1 MMKRIALH
9 ICCIVSMLATALGVK
24 AVSLSDFTYNRE
36 GFFEINTPEDM
47 MNLSAYV
54 NEGNTCRTFTFKVMV
69 GELDF
74 TGIENFVPI
83 GTDYRHY
90 FSGTFDGQGVVIKN
104 LSVTAENISAG
115 LFGRT
120 SQATVQNIIMDESCS
135 ITNKKYETGGIVGYQ
150 EGGTVANCVNK
161 AKVSGE
167 GSKTGGI
174 VGQATYYSYLIGA
187 EIKSCTNAGEVIST
201 GKAGGIA
208 GSVGNYCTIT
218 GCQNSGNISGQ
229 DYVGGIIGDV
239 FTRSS
244 IITCVNS
251 GNVSGNNQVGGI
263 VGQNW
268 DGSLLRGCVVTGG
281 NVTGLTCVG
290 AIAGSHAVT
299 LSRNYYYQAVNVIA
313 GGKEYTGTTE
323 RGVGENGQAPHDVK
337 EMKAGSGMTYH
348 NCAVLST
355 DEGNE
360 ETGDEEEDLLQGMYN
375 EATGCY
381 EIGSVSDFNR
391 FAIFVNVGNT
401 CEGMTFVVTASE
413 LDFKDETDF
422 AYVGMYHD
430 QTITK
435 FSGTFDGQGVTFKNL
450 FIDHEIEGMYWIG
463 LFAHVNGAVK
473 NIVMDESC
481 HVAGRSSTG
490 SFVGYLADGGTV
502 TGCHSSALVEGEY
515 EIGGIVGG
523 TASNTT
529 IDNCSFSG
537 KVIGENILG
546 GIAGSI
552 YKEAKISNCINSGK
566 IESTLEPE
574 SSEKNIKYGYPLSGS
589 DIGGIVGRN
598 FFGKIFRC
606 INTGEVSGPSF
617 IGGIVGYCLEGT
629 VRDCSNS
636 GKVYASDGN
645 VGGIA
650 GFNRSDAWD
659 RSNSYVLNCKNTG
672 EISAQNY
679 SAGGIIGMNYG
690 TISGCVNS
698 GNIACGKKRAWESS
712 KGEVY
717 YVSRCGGICGYGS
730 GNIYDC
736 SVTKDVVIKGES
748 ANVGGILG
756 DSKGANI
763 SGCIV
768 EEASISGDKRIGGI
782 VGGATRNTL
791 IMECQNLSDVSGNL
805 HIGGIAG
812 CLVTNND
819 ISTASAS
826 EMSEIRRC
834 VNHGNIYSAR
844 AAAGGI
850 AGMSHDIIRQS
861 SSSGNVTA
869 EVSGAGGI
877 VGYASGTIS
886 DCIVTGGTVLS
897 NKYLAGA
904 IAGQVF
910 RTSERSIFLSE
921 NYYVEAVTVKC
932 ATENYEKETP
942 RGIGNGTDADD
953 MSEYT
958 DPDTGVTG
966 YNCAMLKLDYEP
978 PYVVTL
984 DDFTQIAD
992 STYAITSVD
1001 DMMNLASFVNS
1012 GNTCEGL
1019 MFLVTV
1025 TELDFAAVGNFEPI
1039 GHEGRRFAGMFNGQG
1054 VVIKNLKI
1062 EQEEFSCVGLFG
1074 YLTGQVSNV
1083 TLDSSC
1089 TISGG
1094 EYVGGIV
1101 GKCWGGSVI
1110 NCSIGSDAAE
1120 NPNMT
1125 KQRRR
1130 EGGLS
1135 AATIVGNNY
1144 VGGIVGGN
1152 FFGSISDCLVKNVT
1166 VSGESYVGAIIG
1178 NNSNGILSENYYQ
1191 ESVIVVV
1198 GENTYD
1204 GSTPRG
1210 LGAAA
1215 DSQPTDVDEIIV
1227 DGETY
1232 FNGTALSVDTGI
1244 EVIPESNRQTE
1255 DDSWYDLSGR
1265 KLPHLSSLQG
1275 VSEGRLP
1282 KGIYIHRGRKIVV
1295 R

>member
-54 NEGNTCRTFTFKVMV
+54 NEGNTCRPFTFKVMV

-74 TGIENFVPI
+74 TGIKDFVPI

-90 FSGTFDGQGVVIKN
+90 FAGTFDGQGVVIKN

-167 GSKTGGI
+167 GSETGGI
-174 VGQATYYSYLIGA
+174 VGFSTSTYSYLNDV
-187 EIKSCTNAGEVIST
+187 EIKNCTNAGEVISA

-208 GSVGNYCTIT
+208 GSVIGCTVSNSM
-218 GCQNSGNISGQ
+218 NSGSISGQ

-239 FTRSS
+239 FMGSS

-251 GNVSGNNQVGGI
+251 SDVSGNNQVGGI

-268 DGSLLRGCVVTGG
+268 SGSLLRGCVVTGG
-281 NVTGLTCVG
+281 EVTGLTCVG

-299 LSRNYYYQAVNVIA
+299 LSRNYYYQAVRVIA

-323 RGVGENGQAPHDVK
+323 RGVGEKSQAPHDVK

-422 AYVGMYHD
+422 AYVGMFHD
-430 QTITK
+430 HTITQ

-450 FIDHEIEGMYWIG
+450 FIDHEIEEMYWIG
-463 LFAHVNGAVK
+463 LFAHVNGTVK

-490 SFVGYLADGGTV
+490 SFVGYLGDGGTV

-537 KVIGENILG
+537 KVIGETELG
-546 GIAGSI
+546 GIAGHI
-552 YKEAKISNCINSGK
+552 YTGTVVVNCVNNGRV
-566 IESTLEPE
+566 ESTGKPE
-574 SSEKNIKYGYPLSGS
+574 DAETDIYNGYKTDGS
-589 DIGGIVGRN
+589 AVGGIVGKSIS
-598 FFGKIFRC
+598 GKIRFC
-606 INTGEVSGPSF
+606 TNNGEISGPSF
-617 IGGIVGYCLEGT
+617 VGGIVGHNLPGVVQNCNNTAKL
-629 VRDCSNS
+629 
-636 GKVYASDGN
+636 YASDN
-645 VGGIA
+645 SVGGIA
-650 GFNRSDAWD
+650 GFNQGASCFVIRCN
-659 RSNSYVLNCKNTG
+659 NSG
-672 EISAQNY
+672 EIIAKNY
-679 SAGGIIGMNYG
+679 SAGGIVGTNFG
-690 TISGCVNS
+690 TIAECVNS
-698 GNIACGKKRAWESS
+698 GNVTCGKKRS
-712 KGEVY
+712 GTTTIFDPPIPM
-717 YVSRCGGICGYGS
+717 YVSRCGGIS
-730 GNIYDC
+730 GFEHGGVIQDC
-736 SVTKDVVIKGES
+736 TVSKGVVIKGES
-748 ANVGGILG
+748 ANVGGIVGQGLY
-756 DSKGANI
+756 AEI
-763 SGCIV
+763 IGCNV
-768 EEASISGDKRIGGI
+768 EEAVVSSDFSAVGGIAGDLDFMCKIIECQNRANVSGENVVGGVVGSLSTNATDKSQFCEVVKCVNRGNVTGVRYVGGI
-782 VGGATRNTL
+782 VGS
-791 IMECQNLSDVSGNL
+791 CS
-805 HIGGIAG
+805 
-812 CLVTNND
+812 
-819 ISTASAS
+819 
-826 EMSEIRRC
+826 
-834 VNHGNIYSAR
+834 
-844 AAAGGI
+844 
-850 AGMSHDIIRQS
+850 DIIRKS
-861 SSSGNVTA
+861 VNYGNVTA
-869 EVSGAGGI
+869 EDTYSGGI
-877 VGYASGTIS
+877 VSVVGGCTVS
-886 DCIVTGGTVLS
+886 DCMVLGGVI
-897 NKYLAGA
+897 KAGVAYVGA
-904 IAGQVF
+904 ITGWVSGSPN
-910 RTSERSIFLSE
+910 RDTYVSE
-921 NYYVEAVTVKC
+921 NYYTKDVVVVQQESTY
-932 ATENYEKETP
+932 NNETP
-942 RGIGNGTDADD
+942 RGVGAFKNKTPNDLPEFTYGD
-953 MSEYT
+953 
-958 DPDTGVTG
+958 VTS

-1062 EQEEFSCVGLFG
+1062 EQGEFSCVGLFG

-1110 NCSIGSDAAE
+1110 NCSFGSDADE
-1120 NPNMT
+1120 HPNMT

-1152 FFGSISDCLVKNVT
+1152 FFGSISGCLVKNVT

-1178 NNSNGILSENYYQ
+1178 NNSNGILSENYYE

-1275 VSEGRLP
+1275 GAVGRLS
-1282 KGIYIHRGRKIVV
+1282 KGIYIHRGRKIVI

>member
-54 NEGNTCRTFTFKVMV
+54 NEGNTCRPFTFKVMV

-74 TGIENFVPI
+74 TGIKDFVPI
-83 GTDYRHY
+83 GTDYRH
-90 FSGTFDGQGVVIKN
+90 FFAGTFDGQGVVIKN

-120 SQATVQNIIMDESCS
+120 SQATVQNITMDESCS

-167 GSKTGGI
+167 GSETGGI
-174 VGQATYYSYLIGA
+174 VGFSTSTYSYLNDV
-187 EIKSCTNAGEVIST
+187 EIKNCTNAGEVISA

-208 GSVGNYCTIT
+208 GSVSGCTVSNSM
-218 GCQNSGNISGQ
+218 NSGSISGQ
-229 DYVGGIIGDV
+229 DYVGGIIGD
-239 FTRSS
+239 RWSGSS

-268 DGSLLRGCVVTGG
+268 SGSLLRGCVVTGG

-299 LSRNYYYQAVNVIA
+299 LSRNYYYQAVRVIV

-323 RGVGENGQAPHDVK
+323 RGVGEKSQAPHDVK

-360 ETGDEEEDLLQGMYN
+360 ETGDEEEELLQGMYN

-422 AYVGMYHD
+422 AYVGMFHD
-430 QTITK
+430 NTITK
-435 FSGTFDGQGVTFKNL
+435 FSGIFDGQGVLIKNL
-450 FIDHEIEGMYWIG
+450 FIDQDEGEGMFSSDIG
-463 LFAHVNGAVK
+463 LFAQVNGTVK

-481 HVAGRSSTG
+481 HVAGRLSTG

-502 TGCHSSALVEGEY
+502 TGCHSSALVEGVY
-515 EIGGIVGG
+515 KIGGIVGG

-537 KVIGENILG
+537 KVIGGTELG
-546 GIAGSI
+546 GIAGHI
-552 YKEAKISNCINSGK
+552 YTGTVVVNCVNNGRV
-566 IESTLEPE
+566 ESTEEPE
-574 SSEKNIKYGYPLSGS
+574 DAETDIYNGYKTDGS
-589 DIGGIVGRN
+589 AVGGIVGKSIS
-598 FFGKIFRC
+598 GKIRFC
-606 INTGEVSGPSF
+606 TNNGEISGPSF
-617 IGGIVGYCLEGT
+617 VGGIVGHNLPGVVQNCNNT
-629 VRDCSNS
+629 A
-636 GKVYASDGN
+636 KIYASDNG

-650 GFNRSDAWD
+650 GFNQGASCFVIRCN
-659 RSNSYVLNCKNTG
+659 NSG
-672 EISAQNY
+672 EIIAKNY
-679 SAGGIIGMNYG
+679 SAGGIVGMNFG
-690 TISGCVNS
+690 TIAECVNS
-698 GNIACGKKRAWESS
+698 GNVTCGKKRS
-712 KGEVY
+712 GTTTIFDPPIPM
-717 YVSRCGGICGYGS
+717 YVSRCGGIS
-730 GNIYDC
+730 GFEHGGVIQDC
-736 SVTKDVVIKGES
+736 IVSKGVVIKGES
-748 ANVGGILG
+748 ANVGGIAGQGLY
-756 DSKGANI
+756 AEI
-763 SGCIV
+763 IGCNV
-768 EEASISGDKRIGGI
+768 EEAVVS
-782 VGGATRNTL
+782 
-791 IMECQNLSDVSGNL
+791 SDFSAV
-805 HIGGIAG
+805 GGIAG
-812 CLVTNND
+812 DLDFMCKIIECQNRANVSGVNVVGGVVGSLSTNATD
-819 ISTASAS
+819 KSQFC
-826 EMSEIRRC
+826 EVVKC
-834 VNHGNIYSAR
+834 VNRGNVTGVRYV
-844 AAAGGI
+844 GGI
-850 AGMSHDIIRQS
+850 AGSCSDIIRKS
-861 SSSGNVTA
+861 VNYGNVTA
-869 EVSGAGGI
+869 EDTNSGGI
-877 VGYASGTIS
+877 VSVVGGCTVS
-886 DCIVTGGTVLS
+886 DCMVLGGVI
-897 NKYLAGA
+897 KAGVAYVGA
-904 IAGQVF
+904 ITGWVSGSSN
-910 RTSERSIFLSE
+910 RDTYVSE
-921 NYYVEAVTVKC
+921 NYYTKDVVVVQQESTY
-932 ATENYEKETP
+932 NNETP
-942 RGIGNGTDADD
+942 RGVGAFKNKTPNDLP
-953 MSEYT
+953 EFTYNN
-958 DPDTGVTG
+958 VTSH
-966 YNCAMLKLDYEP
+966 NCAMLKLDYEP

-1025 TELDFAAVGNFEPI
+1025 TELDFAAVSDFEPI

-1062 EQEEFSCVGLFG
+1062 EQEEFSCIGLFG

-1094 EYVGGIV
+1094 DYVGGIV

-1110 NCSIGSDAAE
+1110 NCSFGSDAAE
-1120 NPNMT
+1120 HPNMT

-1130 EGGLS
+1130 EDGLS

-1152 FFGSISDCLVKNVT
+1152 FFGSISGCLVKNVT

-1178 NNSNGILSENYYQ
+1178 NNSNGILSENYYE

-1244 EVIPESNRQTE
+1244 EVVPESNRQTE

-1265 KLPHLSSLQG
+1265 RLPHLSSLQG
-1275 VSEGRLP
+1275 GAGGRLP

>member
-9 ICCIVSMLATALGVK
+9 ICCIVSMLATALGAK
-24 AVSLSDFTYNRE
+24 AISLSDFTYNRE

-54 NEGNTCRTFTFKVMV
+54 NEGNTCRPFTFKVMV

-74 TGIENFVPI
+74 TGIKDFVPI

-90 FSGTFDGQGVVIKN
+90 FAGTFDGQGVVIKN

-174 VGQATYYSYLIGA
+174 VGFSTSTYSYLNDV
-187 EIKSCTNAGEVIST
+187 EIKNCTNAGEVISA

-208 GSVGNYCTIT
+208 GSVSGCTVSNSM
-218 GCQNSGNISGQ
+218 NSGSISGQ
-229 DYVGGIIGDV
+229 DYVGGIIGD
-239 FTRSS
+239 RWSGSS

-268 DGSLLRGCVVTGG
+268 SGSLLRGCVVTGG

-299 LSRNYYYQAVNVIA
+299 LSRNYYYQAVKVIV

-323 RGVGENGQAPHDVK
+323 RGVGEKSQAPHDVK

-360 ETGDEEEDLLQGMYN
+360 ETGDEEEELLQGMYN

-422 AYVGMYHD
+422 AYVGMFHD
-430 QTITK
+430 NTITK
-435 FSGTFDGQGVTFKNL
+435 FSGIFDGQGVLIKNL
-450 FIDHEIEGMYWIG
+450 FIDQDEDEGMFSSDIG
-463 LFAHVNGAVK
+463 LFAQVNGTVK

-481 HVAGRSSTG
+481 HVAGRLSTG
-490 SFVGYLADGGTV
+490 SFVGYLGDGGTV
-502 TGCHSSALVEGEY
+502 TGCHSSALVEGVQS
-515 EIGGIVGG
+515 IGGIVGKTG
-523 TASNTT
+523 SNTT

-537 KVIGENILG
+537 KVTGESILG
-546 GIAGSI
+546 GIAGYI
-552 YKEAKISNCINSGK
+552 YTGTVVVNCVNNGRV
-566 IESTLEPE
+566 ESTGKPE
-574 SSEKNIKYGYPLSGS
+574 DAETDIKNGYKIDGS
-589 DIGGIVGRN
+589 AVGGIVGKN
-598 FFGKIFRC
+598 ISGKIRFC
-606 INTGEVSGPSF
+606 TNNGEISGPSF
-617 IGGIVGYCLEGT
+617 VGGIVGHNLPGVVQNCNNTAKL
-629 VRDCSNS
+629 
-636 GKVYASDGN
+636 YASDN
-645 VGGIA
+645 SVGGIA
-650 GFNRSDAWD
+650 GFNQGASCFVIRCN
-659 RSNSYVLNCKNTG
+659 NSG
-672 EISAQNY
+672 EIIAKNY
-679 SAGGIIGMNYG
+679 SAGGIVGTNFG
-690 TISGCVNS
+690 TIAECVNS
-698 GNIACGKKRAWESS
+698 GNVACGKKRAWESS

-756 DSKGANI
+756 DSEGANI

-768 EEASISGDKRIGGI
+768 EEASISGEKRIGGI

-826 EMSEIRRC
+826 EMSEIRKC
-834 VNHGNIYSAR
+834 VNNGNIYSAR

-886 DCIVTGGTVLS
+886 DCIVTGGTVMS

-910 RTSERSIFLSE
+910 RASKRSIFLSE

-1062 EQEEFSCVGLFG
+1062 EQEEFSCIGLFG

-1110 NCSIGSDAAE
+1110 NCSFGSDAAE

-1130 EGGLS
+1130 EDGLS

-1152 FFGSISDCLVKNVT
+1152 FFGSISDCLVKNIT

-1178 NNSNGILSENYYQ
+1178 NNSNGILSENYYE

-1275 VSEGRLP
+1275 GAGGRLP
-1282 KGIYIHRGRKIVV
+1282 KGIYIHRGKKIVV